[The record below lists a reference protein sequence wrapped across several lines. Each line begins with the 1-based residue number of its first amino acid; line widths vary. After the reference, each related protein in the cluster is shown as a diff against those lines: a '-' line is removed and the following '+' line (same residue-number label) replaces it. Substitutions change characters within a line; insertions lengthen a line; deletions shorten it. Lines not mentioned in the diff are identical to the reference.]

1 MEVSLSQQRRRLRSA
16 CDVCHAS
23 KVRCTGG
30 QPCKKCCNSNLQ
42 CTYSYMAKLGK
53 PKGSRNKRTLERL
66 GLAIAGGA
74 NSTVSARIQ
83 ASANNAFQGDW
94 PIMLNIHHDQQD
106 KGMPATAI
114 SPSPEANASLPTI
127 SSITAPSC
135 TACTPV
141 INDPSPDL
149 SMELSSIL
157 DFEMPLFFSA
167 QSPTGKDSEFMPD
180 FLDMFFTSNPNTD
193 ILPNS
198 QDSDLA
204 VGRRSQI
211 DSYEVV
217 ANGSPSSLL
226 QPNNSNSLNSPQEAH
241 KKPKQCPQLRGE
253 QRETASPLSNCI
265 CLKMLTG
272 MQCSLNGI
280 ERKHGN
286 RRLDIILS
294 MATMIL
300 DCSSRALACD
310 PCLLDSQVLFL
321 IMILLQT
328 VFNWAIVNCNNAKSR
343 EAHKPPSINFGT
355 WNVSEEEG
363 AAVKLL
369 LVNRIMAKSR
379 STVNILRQRI
389 DNISSTEAE
398 SRFQP
403 IDSQI
408 LYVTLKRV
416 ADALAEVRRHGK
428 EMGTCYDEDLTI

>member
-1 MEVSLSQQRRRLRSA
+1 MEVSVSQQRRRLRSA

-30 QPCKKCCNSNLQ
+30 QPCKKCCNSNLP

-66 GLAIAGGA
+66 GLAISGGA
-74 NSTVSARIQ
+74 NSTINACIQ

-94 PIMLNIHHDQQD
+94 PVMLNTHQDQQE
-106 KGMPATAI
+106 KGMPATTI
-114 SPSPEANASLPTI
+114 SPSSDTNASLPTML
-127 SSITAPSC
+127 SITAPSC

-141 INDPSPDL
+141 TNDPNPDL

-157 DFEMPLFFSA
+157 DSEIPLFFSS
-167 QSPTGKDSEFMPD
+167 QSPTSKDPQFMPD
-180 FLDMFFTSNPNTD
+180 FLDILFTSNPNTD
-193 ILPNS
+193 ILSNS
-198 QDSDLA
+198 QDSDS
-204 VGRRSQI
+204 GIGWRSRI
-211 DSYEVV
+211 DSYEVP
-217 ANGSPSSLL
+217 ANGSPSSLM
-226 QPNNSNSLNSPQEAH
+226 QPNNSNSPNSPHKVH
-241 KKPKQCPQLRGE
+241 KKPKQFPHTRGE
-253 QRETASPLSNCI
+253 QRGTVSPLSNCI

-272 MQCSLNGI
+272 MQCSLSGI
-280 ERKHGN
+280 ERRQGN

-321 IMILLQT
+321 IMVLLQT
-328 VFNWAIVNCNNAKSR
+328 VFNWAIINCNNAKSR

-363 AAVKLL
+363 TAVKLL
-369 LVNRIMAKSR
+369 LVNRIMAKTK
-379 STVNILRQRI
+379 STMNIVRQRI
-389 DNISSTEAE
+389 DSISSADTE
-398 SRFQP
+398 SCYQP

-428 EMGTCYDEDLTI
+428 EMGTCYDGDSTI